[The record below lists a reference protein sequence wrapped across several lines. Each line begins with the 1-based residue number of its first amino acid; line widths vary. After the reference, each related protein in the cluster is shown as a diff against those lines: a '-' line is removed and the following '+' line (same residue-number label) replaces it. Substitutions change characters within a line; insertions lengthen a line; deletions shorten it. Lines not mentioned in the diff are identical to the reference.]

1 MMMNFIKCTKY
12 DEEKKMQQEEAS
24 IQIVETKNKKII
36 INIKITIY
44 N

>member
-1 MMMNFIKCTKY
+1 MQHQQPGDTTTKKAQSKPV
-12 DEEKKMQQEEAS
+12 EK
-24 IQIVETKNKKII
+24 TKNKKII